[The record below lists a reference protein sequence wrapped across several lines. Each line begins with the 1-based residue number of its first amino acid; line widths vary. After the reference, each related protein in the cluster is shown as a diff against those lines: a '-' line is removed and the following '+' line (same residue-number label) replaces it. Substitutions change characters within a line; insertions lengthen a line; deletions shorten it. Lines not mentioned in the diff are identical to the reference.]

1 MLDCVIWTTF
11 QLKTMKETGF
21 KKFFNLNKTIKDQ
34 QNYKLL
40 SWDLAEI
47 GMKGIPVLGLL
58 LPRAMYQYRE
68 GGYIYGNLKRP
79 GS

>member
-40 SWDLAEI
+40 S
-47 GMKGIPVLGLL
+47 
-58 LPRAMYQYRE
+58 
-68 GGYIYGNLKRP
+68 
-79 GS
+79 